1 MRNNIDFGKRLAG
14 MWSSLEAAAE
24 QIGTSQLERIK
35 ERTYDGV
42 GADLKGFKDYAD
54 ERAGRS
60 RPKVA
65 GPTLFDQVRVDV
77 RSSFS
82 GVHVHGT
89 TDDRKAAVILLWQN
103 DRRPFLARTD
113 EDEQKIAEDVVAA
126 LARGYNGDS

>member
-1 MRNNIDFGKRLAG
+1 MSKDFGKRLVS
-14 MWSSLEAAAE
+14 MWSSLESAAE

-35 ERTYDGV
+35 ERTYNGV
-42 GADLKGFKDYAD
+42 GASLTAFKDYAD

-82 GVHVHGT
+82 DVHVRGI
-89 TDDRKAAVILLWQN
+89 TDDQTAAVILLWQN
-103 DRRPFLARTD
+103 DRRPFLART
-113 EDEQKIAEDVVAA
+113 ERDEQKIAEDVLTA
-126 LARGYNGDS
+126 LAKGYNGKATG